1 MLLYNVWYL
10 FRCMEGLIKYDRKV
24 EFYWL
29 KREIYKNCIK
39 ILWLNGCYEYCI
51 KCKWFVLFEVNIIF
65 LLKIRIKGIGV

>member
-1 MLLYNVWYL
+1 
-10 FRCMEGLIKYDRKV
+10 MEGLIKYDRKV

-51 KCKWFVLFEVNIIF
+51 KCKWFVLFFIENKNRRDWSLVKFDFVWGDGKGF
-65 LLKIRIKGIGV
+65 LFRR